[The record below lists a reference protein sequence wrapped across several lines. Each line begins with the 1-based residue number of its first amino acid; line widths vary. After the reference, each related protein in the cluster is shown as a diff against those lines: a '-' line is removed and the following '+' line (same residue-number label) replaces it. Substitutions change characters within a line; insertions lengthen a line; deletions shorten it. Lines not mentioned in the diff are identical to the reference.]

1 MEAVMTLLHFL
12 MLSDITGR
20 EISHWT
26 CDFLDLL
33 AIQHTLGFFEH
44 ICDIADGLDIDF
56 LF

>member
-1 MEAVMTLLHFL
+1 MTLLHFL
-12 MLSDITGR
+12 MISDVTGSG
-20 EISHWT
+20 ISHWT

-33 AIQHTLGFFEH
+33 AIQHTLGFFER